1 LVYNGAFTLFGG
13 FAPMILTWA
22 KQQSAGSIY
31 APAWYVMGAAGL
43 ALLAIPLL
51 GRAGPGRRQFDP
63 MALNLTAAALPE
75 RGERT

>member
-31 APAWYVMGAAGL
+31 APAWYVMCAAGL
-43 ALLAIPLL
+43 ALFAIPLL
-51 GRAGPGRRQFDP
+51 GRAGHGRRQLDSMP
-63 MALNLTAAALPE
+63 LRLEGAALTE
-75 RGERT
+75 RGEQG